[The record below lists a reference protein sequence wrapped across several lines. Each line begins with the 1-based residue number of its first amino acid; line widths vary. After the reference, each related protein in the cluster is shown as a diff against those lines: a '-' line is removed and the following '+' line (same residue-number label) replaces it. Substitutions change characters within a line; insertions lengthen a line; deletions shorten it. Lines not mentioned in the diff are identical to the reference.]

1 MKLAIERNLIYAYM
15 PMDIHNPYKKN
26 FSLPYSENG
35 TVIDGYYW
43 GAEEQMLIDVLGD
56 LIRHVKYKNS
66 KPKKD
71 VVQAW
76 ISRFNVS
83 NVNDQFVLN
92 DVNDKFVVKYHFNL
106 DRLKLLY
113 PFLKDYSDRQFN
125 DLLNR
130 TSEICFKMKYR
141 YKILNIEKNHDFD
154 SGKTHVKK
162 NLGKFEFYPDG
173 PQRLFTIE
181 DNKNEDYQINF
192 NTGLGSLFANH
203 MLALEW
209 EWLPFEFYKLSKNTQ
224 NLYRK
229 YILVKKKSSEFRVTD
244 IELAKMLKL
253 QTTNRTARKK
263 TIEKLLLELV
273 ENGYI
278 EYEIEKGYK
287 DVVFLIRKIVSN

>member
-26 FSLPYSENG
+26 FALPYSENG
-35 TVIDGYYW
+35 TVIDGHYW

-56 LIRHVKYKNS
+56 VIRHVKYKNS

-71 VVQAW
+71 VLQAW
-76 ISRFNVS
+76 ISRFSVS
-83 NVNDQFVLN
+83 NVDDEFVHN
-92 DVNDKFVVKYHFNL
+92 DVNEKFLVQYYFNL

-130 TSEICFKMKYR
+130 TSAIQFKMKYR
-141 YKILNIEKNHDFD
+141 YKIFNIERNQDWD
-154 SGKTHVKK
+154 TNKTKVKK
-162 NLGKFEFYPDG
+162 YFGKYEFYPDG
-173 PQRLFTIE
+173 PQRLFTFE
-181 DNKNEDYQINF
+181 DKNTGDYIINF
-192 NTGLGSLFANH
+192 NTGLGSLFANN
-203 MLALEW
+203 MLAMEW
-209 EWLPFEFYKLSKNTQ
+209 EWLSFEFYELSKNAQ

-229 YILVKKKSSEFRVTD
+229 YILVKKKGSELRLTD

-263 TIEKLLLELV
+263 SIERLLAELV

-278 EYEIEKGYK
+278 DYKIEKGYK
-287 DVVFLIRKIVSN
+287 DVVFLIRKIISN

>member
-26 FSLPYSENG
+26 FTLPYSENG
-35 TVIDGYYW
+35 TVIDGHYW

-56 LIRHVKYKNS
+56 VIRHLSYKKS
-66 KPKKD
+66 RPKKD
-71 VVQAW
+71 VLQAR
-76 ISRFNVS
+76 ISRFNLS
-83 NVNDQFVLN
+83 NVNDEFVYN
-92 DVNDKFVVKYHFNL
+92 NVNQDYVVKYNFNL

-113 PFLKDYSDRQFN
+113 PFLKDYSERQFN
-125 DLLNR
+125 DLLNK

-141 YKILNIEKNHDFD
+141 YKILNIEKKHDFH

-173 PQRLFTIE
+173 SQRLFTFE
-181 DNKNEDYQINF
+181 DKNNGDYIINF
-192 NTGLGSLFANH
+192 NTGLGSLFANN

-229 YILVKKKSSEFRVTD
+229 YILVKKKGSEFRVTD

-253 QTTNRTARKK
+253 QTTNRTARRKS
-263 TIEKLLLELV
+263 IERLLVELV

-287 DVVFLIRKIVSN
+287 DVVFLIRKIISN